1 MRRALGTLAACVA
14 LWRPWSLGRGRAGV
28 PQHLSWGAWYGIP
41 NIGYTI
47 HVYGYVFIY
56 LLSIYLFLLAYIYI
70 YNTYSHYSLHSETY
84 PLMMYMYTSGLFMQY
99 YISVYFN
106 GITLHMSIKAYP

>member
-1 MRRALGTLAACVA
+1 METLEP
-14 LWRPWSLGRGRAGV
+14 RPGPGRGPAAPFVGSVVWHSQYRLHNTCIWLCV
-28 PQHLSWGAWYGIP
+28 YLSI
-41 NIGYTI
+41 
-47 HVYGYVFIY
+47 
-56 LLSIYLFLLAYIYI
+56 IYLFISTGIYI